1 MKFKSGPLKAAAVV
15 LVVLLVAVGVFFSF
29 RKVVS
34 AIWYVVMLFFPFILG
49 YLFSQLINPLAN
61 WLQKRL
67 KLPRQVSAILVI
79 VLTVGIMGGIL
90 TAVIWKIV
98 SEIRALYDQFPVI
111 YESAQAAWAQIS
123 SKFANIYAMMP
134 ESVQA
139 TLDRI
144 GTDISDSLSDG
155 LNIQYSPMMRRAGD
169 FAKSL
174 PNIFIA
180 IVVFILS
187 LYFMVTDAKR
197 VSAVVHRIVPRR
209 VMEGC
214 ERIKE
219 EIKKYLGGYV
229 RAQLTIM
236 GIAFVVLWIGLSILH
251 VEYALLI
258 ALGIAVLDALPFFG
272 SGAAL
277 WPWAA
282 VSFIMNDPRR
292 GVGLLIIYLTLAL
305 LRQFIE
311 PKIVSTNIGLHP
323 ICTLMAMYVGFKL
336 FSIGGMILGPL
347 VLMLFVSIYH
357 AGIFDGLIRFLKAFY
372 KWIKAELKNI
382 FGIFQTK

>member
-1 MKFKSGPLKAAAVV
+1 MKFKSGPLKTAVLALLVLLAVV
-15 LVVLLVAVGVFFSF
+15 GIVLSF
-29 RKVVS
+29 RRVVS
-34 AIWYVVMLFFPFILG
+34 ILWYVVMLFFPFILG

-61 WLQKRL
+61 WLQRRL
-67 KLPRQVSAILVI
+67 KLPRQISAILVI
-79 VLTVGIMGGIL
+79 VLTVGIMGGIV
-90 TAVIWKIV
+90 TAVVWKII
-98 SEIRALYDQFPVI
+98 SEARTLYNQFPEI
-111 YESAQAAWAQIS
+111 YQSAQAAWEQIS
-123 SKFANIYAMMP
+123 NKFANVYALMP
-134 ESVQA
+134 ESIQT

-144 GTDISDSLSDG
+144 GADISAGFSDG
-155 LNIQYSPMMRRAGD
+155 LNIQYSPMMRKAGD

-311 PKIVSTNIGLHP
+311 PKIVSTHIGLHP

-336 FSIGGMILGPL
+336 FSIGGMIFGPL

-372 KWIKAELKNI
+372 QWIKAELRSF
-382 FGIFQTK
+382 FGLFQTK